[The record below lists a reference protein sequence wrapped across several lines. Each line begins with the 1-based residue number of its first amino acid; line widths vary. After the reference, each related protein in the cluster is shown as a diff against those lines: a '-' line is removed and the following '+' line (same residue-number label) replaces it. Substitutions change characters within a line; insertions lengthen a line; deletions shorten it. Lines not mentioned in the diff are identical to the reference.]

1 MYKGKAWTFLY
12 LQMIFIIPNFNICMN
27 LPWSLIHVLIFS
39 LWADICE
46 FLDKTAS
53 CKCEYMHMYTQLS
66 FHWKINKS
74 NFIQKKFSFR
84 AAMSNPTALALVC
97 YIFP

>member
-12 LQMIFIIPNFNICMN
+12 LKMIFIIPNFNICMN

-53 CKCEYMHMYTQLS
+53 CKCELFILLYAYVHSIVLS
-66 FHWKINKS
+66 LKN
-74 NFIQKKFSFR
+74 
-84 AAMSNPTALALVC
+84 
-97 YIFP
+97 

>member
-53 CKCEYMHMYTQLS
+53 CKCELFILLYAYVHSIVLS
-66 FHWKINKS
+66 LK
-74 NFIQKKFSFR
+74 NFIQKKFFFR